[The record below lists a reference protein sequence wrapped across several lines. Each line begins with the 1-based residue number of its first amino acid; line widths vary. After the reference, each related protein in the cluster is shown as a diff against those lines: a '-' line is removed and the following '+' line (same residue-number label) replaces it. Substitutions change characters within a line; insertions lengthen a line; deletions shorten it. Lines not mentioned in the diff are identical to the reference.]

1 MSSLEDKIN
10 KDYAEESAGL
20 PKNRRMNGICVQH
33 KKRQATVFFYIKGAK
48 YVQVAPK
55 FENKI
60 REIFDKRVLDEALN
74 QCDFA
79 ETIIGNDNCCEIV
92 EWSTSLRL
100 RQAILKYGLIKRAM
114 RVKISKK
121 LQTEYV
127 FHVLLEEYKC

>member
-1 MSSLEDKIN
+1 MSSLEDRIN
-10 KDYAEESAGL
+10 KYYAEHSAGL
-20 PKNRRMNGICVQH
+20 LKNRRMNGIGVQY
-33 KKRQATVFFYIKGAK
+33 KKRQATVYFYIEGAK

-60 REIFDKRVLDEALN
+60 REIFDQRVLDEALN
-74 QCDFA
+74 HCDFA

-100 RQAILKYGLIKRAM
+100 RQAILKYGRIKRAM

-121 LQTEYV
+121 LHTEYV
-127 FHVLLEEYKC
+127 FHVLLEE